1 MYLSFSFEIITDSWE
16 VAKNNTEVA
25 CHLHQQWY
33 SPAITFYITIGYV
46 SFYYI
51 IFDEL
56 FLAVPVLT
64 CSLSLYLLFYFKPD
78 KERIKLH

>member
-1 MYLSFSFEIITDSWE
+1 MSP
-16 VAKNNTEVA
+16 
-25 CHLHQQWY
+25 
-33 SPAITFYITIGYV
+33 SPAMVLISLSDNVLYNYRMCFLL
-46 SFYYI
+46 YI

-64 CSLSLYLLFYFKPD
+64 CSLSLYLLFYCKPD